1 MCPHEAALGSLGLW
15 IQGMTQRFLARGVG
29 ADIYASHYVATC
41 WQQAGDQEGRGEPT
55 QSTDG
60 MKQVAWPSG
69 ECHSRPNTHALVPPS
84 TVMDIHRRTKHTI
97 LGIIR
102 MEIRMIICTYVDEH
116 ASPIFP
122 RLMKEVT
129 LFLLN
134 KHLVSLIVR
143 RIAL

>member
-1 MCPHEAALGSLGLW
+1 MRPHEATLGSLGLW

-60 MKQVAWPSG
+60 MKQGPGQA
-69 ECHSRPNTHALVPPS
+69 ENTHALVPPS
-84 TVMDIHRRTKHTI
+84 TVMDIHRRTKHTF

-102 MEIRMIICTYVDEH
+102 MKIRMIICTYVDEH